1 MITAS
6 IVDNNL
12 IELLKQFNLFK
23 RNKIPLE
30 IKLTAIAMHIP
41 QASEETLPHIRKST
55 LLGRKIQR
63 RTRNEKK
70 EIKKLA
76 IARTAVDDTFP
87 KYNGKNCYLYAAH
100 GGKQDHIPQSLPS

>member
-30 IKLTAIAMHIP
+30 IKLTAIAMHILSSSLRRI
-41 QASEETLPHIRKST
+41 ATLLNVGKST
-55 LLGRKIQR
+55 YWVEKFKDALETRKR
-63 RTRNEKK
+63 K
-70 EIKKLA
+70 
-76 IARTAVDDTFP
+76 
-87 KYNGKNCYLYAAH
+87 
-100 GGKQDHIPQSLPS
+100 